1 MPTKAEL
8 VAELEVLKH
17 DSKLLNDKYKKA
29 LEAHSKREKQLT
41 MNLEYVCD
49 ESNLFWY
56 ALSDAY
62 VAAYME
68 PDSLMNSDDAPEK
81 KLIFKIPC
89 LQGWTDDK
97 NPDEPT
103 FEEKLNK
110 LYDAVKDLSSGW
122 IDQRVV
128 VEKCIRD
135 SNY

>member
-41 MNLEYVCD
+41 MNIEYVCD

>member
-17 DSKLLNDKYKKA
+17 DSQLLNDKYKKA

>member
-56 ALSDAY
+56 SISDAY
-62 VAAYME
+62 VAAYIE
-68 PDSLMNSDDAPEK
+68 QEFPFSSDDAPEK
-81 KLIFKIPC
+81 SLLFKIPC
-89 LQGWTDDK
+89 LQGWTDSK
-97 NPDEPT
+97 NPDETT
-103 FEEKLNK
+103 FEEKLDK
-110 LYDAVKDLSSGW
+110 LYDAAKEMSSGW
-122 IDQRVV
+122 VDQRVV

>member
-110 LYDAVKDLSSGW
+110 LYAAVKDLSSGW

>member
-41 MNLEYVCD
+41 MNLEYVCV

>member
-8 VAELEVLKH
+8 VAQLEVLKH

>member
-81 KLIFKIPC
+81 
-89 LQGWTDDK
+89 
-97 NPDEPT
+97 
-103 FEEKLNK
+103 
-110 LYDAVKDLSSGW
+110 
-122 IDQRVV
+122 
-128 VEKCIRD
+128 
-135 SNY
+135 

>member
-41 MNLEYVCD
+41 MNLEHVCD

>member
-29 LEAHSKREKQLT
+29 LEAHSKREKLLT

>member
-17 DSKLLNDKYKKA
+17 DSKLLNDKYEKA

-122 IDQRVV
+122 VDQRVV

>member
-8 VAELEVLKH
+8 EVELSLVKNQL
-17 DSKLLNDKYKKA
+17 SIANTKYDKA
-29 LEAHSKREKQLT
+29 LQDHSKREKQLT

-68 PDSLMNSDDAPEK
+68 PDSLMSTDDAPEK

-89 LQGWTDDK
+89 LQGWMDDK

-103 FEEKLNK
+103 FEEKLHK
-110 LYDAVKDLSSGW
+110 LYEAVKEMSSGW
-122 IDQRVV
+122 VDQRVV

>member
-89 LQGWTDDK
+89 LQGWMDDK

-110 LYDAVKDLSSGW
+110 LYDAVKEMSSGW
-122 IDQRVV
+122 VDQRVV